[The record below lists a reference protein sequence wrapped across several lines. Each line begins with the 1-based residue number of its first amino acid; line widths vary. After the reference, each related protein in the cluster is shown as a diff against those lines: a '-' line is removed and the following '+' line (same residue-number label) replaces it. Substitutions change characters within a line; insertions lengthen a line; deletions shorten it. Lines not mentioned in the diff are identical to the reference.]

1 MRTRPHTDS
10 AMERADR
17 LARALHEGLPV
28 TERRLDLAGVSTS
41 VLEGGDGP
49 PVVLLHGVGMFAEM
63 WGGVIPHLVASHRI
77 VAPDLPGQGRSEVR
91 AGTRLDA
98 PSMVAW
104 LGELIA
110 QTCSEPPTLV
120 GASLGGS
127 IAAHFGVEHSDR
139 ISRIVLV
146 ASGSLGLFRPA
157 APGALFAL
165 ARYMRRPTA
174 SAFDRFFRYALHD
187 PEHVSPQTGES
198 LARWRPYHIDRT
210 KQPSVRKA
218 NAQLLRRIG
227 MRRIPA
233 ERLGRITVPVA
244 LIWGRNDRIMRFR
257 IAERASARF
266 GWPLYPIDNCGHFT
280 YEQFGAFLEAFRA
293 AMGKGSRSPGR
304 G

>member
-1 MRTRPHTDS
+1 MTTTPDTDGS
-10 AMERADR
+10 MARADR
-17 LARALHEGLPV
+17 LARALHKGLPLS
-28 TERRLDLAGVSTS
+28 ERRLDLAGVSTS
-41 VLEGGDGP
+41 LLEGGDGP

-63 WGGVIPHLVASHRI
+63 WGGVIPHLAASHRI

-98 PSMVAW
+98 PAMVAW

-127 IAAHFGVEHSDR
+127 FAAHFGVEHSDR
-139 ISRIVLV
+139 VRRIVLV
-146 ASGSLGLFRPA
+146 SSGSIGSFRPA
-157 APGALFAL
+157 APGALLAL
-165 ARYMRRPTA
+165 ARYMWRPSPTG
-174 SAFDRFFRYALHD
+174 FDRFFRYALHD
-187 PEHVSPQTGES
+187 PERVSTSTGDWLPAWRAYHV
-198 LARWRPYHIDRT
+198 DRT
-210 KQPSVRKA
+210 KQPSVRRA

-233 ERLGRITVPVA
+233 ERLAKITVPVA

-266 GWPLYPIDNCGHFT
+266 GWRLYPIENCGHATF
-280 YEQFGAFLEAFRA
+280 EQFDAFLDALRA
-293 AMGKGSRSPGR
+293 ALEEEG
-304 G
+304 